1 MYRYSSNITFLY
13 YNNLLYGS
21 YFIDKILGLPMVMD
35 QGFAK
40 IYQVNKTSFIGIV
53 KLSKEVTY
61 KGNTLVSLNTDN
73 VQKEYKRI
81 SKLDVFNLSNI
92 QHIAQIPLDSF
103 FFKDKEGHEFEI
115 EEFLSE
121 KDKKIYSNDKGWFHV

>member
-21 YFIDKILGLPMVMD
+21 YFMENILGLPMVMD

-61 KGNTLVSLNTDN
+61 KGNTLVSLNTNN

-81 SKLDVFNLSNI
+81 SKLDVFNLSEI

-121 KDKKIYSNDKGWFHV
+121 KDKKTY

>member
-1 MYRYSSNITFLY
+1 MFRYSSNVTFIY
-13 YNNLLYGS
+13 YNDIFYGS
-21 YFIDKILGLPMVMD
+21 YFVSKILDLPLVMD

-40 IYQVNKTSFIGIV
+40 IYQINKTSFIGIV

-61 KGNTLVSLNTDN
+61 KGNTLVSLNTNN
-73 VQKEYKRI
+73 VKKEYNRI
-81 SKLDVFNLSNI
+81 SKLGVSNLSEI

-115 EEFLSE
+115 QEFLSPA
-121 KDKKIYSNDKGWFHV
+121 DKKIY